1 MISLVGPRAAATAAS
16 KPSKCKTVVNVTDS
30 EPESTVTGFACDSKG
45 NDVLPLHCTSCTSD
59 PKLEQD
65 DSKQITLG
73 LELILFQLGKLS
85 NSDLEFVIRKIS
97 TRLLLKDGPT
107 VSAARDSESFRVGQD
122 YLPTQWHPPSPF
134 GSSPG
139 QAHASESQGRACPA
153 KEHTSPQP
161 QSGWIA
167 AGVRAGMDQARS
179 RDH

>member
-30 EPESTVTGFACDSKG
+30 EPESTVTGFARDSKG
-45 NDVLPLHCTSCTSD
+45 NAVLPLHCTSCNSD

-107 VSAARDSESFRVGQD
+107 VTVSAARDSESFRVCQD
-122 YLPTQWHPPSPF
+122 YFAHPVAPTLSFWFLF
-134 GSSPG
+134 GSGSCLRVAGTCLSGQGAHVPPATIRLDRCRRPG
-139 QAHASESQGRACPA
+139 WDG
-153 KEHTSPQP
+153 
-161 QSGWIA
+161 SGK
-167 AGVRAGMDQARS
+167 VT
-179 RDH
+179 